1 MTPPVRFA
9 IFAAP
14 RTGSNLLCGLL
25 NGHPDILCHH
35 GLFNPGGV
43 HLARDRADLIPT
55 LGDMA
60 ARDADPAGFLSRV
73 WGVDGRV
80 RAVGFKMNRGEC
92 AVAEGLLLD
101 DPSVVKILLR
111 RQNRVRTFVSEE
123 IARFTGAWESY
134 GGQVLPPAPS
144 VCITPDALMRHAE
157 LNAAYYARIE
167 AALRASGQ
175 DWLETDYEALAKP
188 QELARILVRLGVAP
202 RGILPAI
209 CRKRA
214 VTDLRANILNFDE
227 LAQALRGTPLS
238 DDLTRPDL
246 PDLVRQP
253 IAS

>member
-1 MTPPVRFA
+1 MTPPVRFV

-43 HLARDRADLIPT
+43 HLARDRADLIPV
-55 LGDMA
+55 LGGMA
-60 ARDADPAGFLSRV
+60 ARDADPVGFLSRV
-73 WGVDGRV
+73 WAAGGPVG
-80 RAVGFKMNRGEC
+80 AVGFKMNRGEC
-92 AVAEGLLLD
+92 AVAERLLLD
-101 DPSVVKILLR
+101 DPSILKILLR

-134 GGQVLPPAPS
+134 AGSVLPPVPS
-144 VCITPDALMRHAE
+144 LHIPPDALMRHAE
-157 LNAAYYARIE
+157 LNAAYYARAE
-167 AALRASGQ
+167 AAMRASGQ
-175 DWLETDYEALAKP
+175 EWLETDYESLAAS
-188 QELARILVRLGVAP
+188 QELGRILARLGAAP
-202 RGILPAI
+202 RGALSAI

-214 VTDLRANILNFDE
+214 PADLRANILNFDE
-227 LAQALRGTPLS
+227 LAQALRGTPLAEE
-238 DDLTRPDL
+238 LMWPDL